1 MPITGSTRVT
11 YPGGAVRGRSAVVAT
26 VPVGDGYGTVVA
38 ETPFHPL
45 DHTWPDQP
53 ADTGTIGGVAVTD
66 CVTGA
71 VAEGEETVR
80 LGADIPVRRG
90 TPGWHWLVVHV
101 TAEPVADGGL
111 TDAGFTAAGPGGAG
125 FGAGADAVGSDTA
138 GLGGAGFRGE
148 VELVV
153 DAEGRRALSAGHTAC
168 HLAALA
174 LNAALAGRWRKEA
187 PADGLGHPDFDQ
199 AAIASSRILPGGS
212 QDVYRLGKSLR
223 RKGFGTEGL
232 AEELPRIARLVGDR
246 LTAWIAADAAVRI
259 DTPGP
264 ELTARRT
271 WHCALP
277 EAEVSIPCGGT
288 HLSSTAELGAIAVT
302 LELSADGSELT
313 MRTTTG
319 PYAAAS

>member
-1 MPITGSTRVT
+1 MPITDSTRVT
-11 YPGGAVRGRSAVVAT
+11 YPDGQVRGRSVVVAT
-26 VPVGDGYGTVVA
+26 VPVADGYGTVVA

-53 ADTGTIGGVAVTD
+53 ADAGTIGGRAVTD

-71 VAEGEETVR
+71 VEEGGETVH

-101 TAEPVADGGL
+101 TAEPVVGG
-111 TDAGFTAAGPGGAG
+111 GGG
-125 FGAGADAVGSDTA
+125 RTGGGYTGVEGAGADGGGSGSA
-138 GLGGAGFRGE
+138 GLGGE

-153 DAEGRRALSAGHTAC
+153 DAANRRALSAGHTAC

-174 LNAALAGRWRKEA
+174 LNAALAGRWRKEV

-199 AAIASSRILPGGS
+199 TAITSSRILPGGS
-212 QDVYRLGKSLR
+212 LDVYRLGKSLR
-223 RKGFGTEGL
+223 RKGFVTEGL
-232 AEELPRIARLVGDR
+232 AEELPEIAHLVGDR
-246 LTAWIAADAAVRI
+246 LKAWIAADAAVGI
-259 DTPGP
+259 DSPGP

-288 HLSSTAELGAIAVT
+288 HLSRTSELGAVAVT
-302 LELSADGSELT
+302 LDLSADGSELT
-313 MRTTTG
+313 MRTATG
-319 PYAAAS
+319 PHGDGS